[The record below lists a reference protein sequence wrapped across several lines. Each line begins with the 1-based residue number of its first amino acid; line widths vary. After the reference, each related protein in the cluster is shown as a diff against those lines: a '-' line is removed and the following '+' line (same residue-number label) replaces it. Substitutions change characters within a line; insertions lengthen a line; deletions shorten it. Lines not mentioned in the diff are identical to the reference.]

1 MTMSVSHV
9 QQSRLDAGL
18 QCVMLTF
25 DSAEAE
31 LLLGGV
37 VDNVL
42 SSILLTFFHILEMKR
57 PLSVDTASPG
67 RLKFLTHP
75 RMNALQQS
83 TVVELTIGTASRSL
97 VVLHRLVR
105 RYLYPSDSGRG
116 PTMSIHK
123 SENRGFLT
131 SFCFKG
137 VRIAQILANFIPG
150 SFNVAHIV
158 RKIVFFRYVLFLHFP
173 ITYREMS
180 GLNILPISKPI
191 K

>member
-1 MTMSVSHV
+1 MSVSHV
-9 QQSRLDAGL
+9 QQSCLDAGL

-83 TVVELTIGTASRSL
+83 TVVELTIGTTSRSL
-97 VVLHRLVR
+97 VVLHRMVR
-105 RYLYPSDSGRG
+105 RYLYPSDSRRG
-116 PTMSIHK
+116 PTTSIYK

-131 SFCFKG
+131 GFCFKG
-137 VRIAQILANFIPG
+137 VRIGCPVLTSWHRMHVLGHAATSLSRVGQYSRVSLLSSLARGDPG
-150 SFNVAHIV
+150 
-158 RKIVFFRYVLFLHFP
+158 
-173 ITYREMS
+173 
-180 GLNILPISKPI
+180 
-191 K
+191 